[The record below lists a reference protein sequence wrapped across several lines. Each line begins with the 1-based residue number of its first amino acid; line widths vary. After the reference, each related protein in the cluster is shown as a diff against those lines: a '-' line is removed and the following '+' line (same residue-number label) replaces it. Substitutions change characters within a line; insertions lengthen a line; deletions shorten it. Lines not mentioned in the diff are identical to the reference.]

1 MYNLPADTSI
11 NGNLVYHEGNHCE
24 LGDPH
29 GQYLNSMYQHHTINT
44 KENRGKWYKIAE
56 IKYIPNTNVVFR
68 YRIDVSSINE
78 MCDSVIN
85 VKCGNNIN
93 DTKISMTTD
102 DNLKCGVKLSTST
115 DENNNTINIIEVY
128 LQINRVWWTVCYRLS
143 LADNVRYFHYNDGY
157 AFNRILFFNEM
168 SAVDSLDSD
177 IEIEYLYN
185 ATYSLSETS
194 AVSVS
199 SNSTAYLNI
208 DFPGLVAEKNFIEI
222 TPIGSIPAELS
233 YHWFLPS
240 DNQVRIVV
248 RNHTSYTKE
257 IPKMKWNIKIQR
269 LS

>member
-1 MYNLPADTSI
+1 MYNLPADASI

-56 IKYIPNTNVVFR
+56 IKYIPNPNVVFR

-102 DNLKCGVKLSTST
+102 ENLKCGVKLSTSA
-115 DENNNTINIIEVY
+115 DENNNAINIIEVY

-143 LADNVRYFHYNDGY
+143 LADNVRYYHYNDGY

-194 AVSVS
+194 AVNVS

-208 DFPGLVAEKNFIEI
+208 DFPGLVAEKNFVEI

-240 DNQVRIVV
+240 NNQVRIVV
-248 RNHTSYTKE
+248 RNHASYTKE
-257 IPKMKWNIKIQR
+257 LPKMKWNIKIQR